1 MVTRVK
7 ICGITHPDDALMA
20 VRAGADAL
28 GFVMYEPS
36 PRFVDAPSAQK
47 ICAQVPVFVTR
58 VGLFVNHSREQ
69 VGSICR
75 QVPFDLLQFHGDE
88 SNEFCA
94 SFHRP
99 FIKAIR
105 VAPGDDVAQLVAQYP
120 DSHGVLLDAFVDGLY
135 GGTGRTID
143 WKQLPALKT
152 PVVLAGGLDPD
163 NVGLA
168 IANAAPYGVDV
179 SGGVERSKGRK
190 DPGKIMDFMRAVRAA
205 DDV

>member
-69 VGSICR
+69 VGAILR

-94 SFHRP
+94 SFDRP

-105 VAPGDDVAQLVAQYP
+105 IAPGDDVAQLVAQYP
-120 DSHGVLLDAFVDGLY
+120 DSRGVLLDAFVDGLY

-143 WKQLPALKT
+143 WHQLPGLNTA
-152 PVVLAGGLDPD
+152 VVLAGGLDPN

-190 DPGKIMDFMRAVRAA
+190 DADKIIGFMRAVRAA
-205 DDV
+205 DDI